1 MPLNFVGAGGRL
13 GFVIHNVGLQAEMN
27 YGFARN

>member
-1 MPLNFVGAGGRL
+1 LEQADEV
-13 GFVIHNVGLQAEMN
+13 GFVIHNIGLQAEMN